1 MHMHM
6 FSNTTTKTQPL
17 RLTGVGLL
25 RPGCSSQ
32 GRRQV
37 VNRGSKNSG
46 GLGGCGNPPPPPP
59 WQTHWICTTVT
70 SATGRRWGS
79 ESQDSPPACRRP
91 YSSCRPTNRVEAL
104 SGTQNIT
111 TPNRVDRPLD
121 ETPSL
126 LDLPLMPDA
135 TSHSHFWQHPVQT
148 NICCV

>member
-70 SATGRRWGS
+70 SATGRRWGFGP
-79 ESQDSPPACRRP
+79 QDPHWCRR
-91 YSSCRPTNRVEAL
+91 RPFSYVVIIEKNTTNEEFTRKTEKSTFGCGPFPV
-104 SGTQNIT
+104 I
-111 TPNRVDRPLD
+111 VIV
-121 ETPSL
+121 L
-126 LDLPLMPDA
+126 LKKNYLIFVSDFEVCFIL
-135 TSHSHFWQHPVQT
+135 
-148 NICCV
+148 I